1 MREIDRYQR
10 ATLREQLLELLG
22 WFRTHKAIGAILV
35 VFAIGWLTQIVAPP
49 RPADP
54 VDLAVGD
61 CLYARTGS
69 SMDVGPTARPIGPP
83 ADVEAVVLAGRAER
97 ASCSL
102 SHGHEVSAVVAL
114 GAPGSAGA
122 SGDPGSAAP
131 TPAGTGAAA
140 MTGIRAFVQ
149 ARCDAAFEVYV
160 GRSAAGSIYETF
172 AAVPTLE
179 RWEAGE
185 RTAVCLVARRDGQ
198 WMGSP
203 ARGSRE

>member
-1 MREIDRYQR
+1 MREIDRYQK
-10 ATLREQLLELLG
+10 ATLREQLLELFG
-22 WFRTHKAIGAILV
+22 WFRTHKAVGAILV
-35 VFAIGWLTQIVAPP
+35 VFAIGWIVQIAAPP

-54 VDLAVGD
+54 ADLAVGD

-69 SMDVGPTARPIGPP
+69 SMDVGPTARPIGAP
-83 ADVEAVVLAGRAER
+83 ADVEAVVLAGDAER

-114 GAPGSAGA
+114 GAPGSSVA
-122 SGDPGSAAP
+122 GDPGSVAP

-149 ARCDAAFEVYV
+149 ARCDAAFEAYV
-160 GRSAAGSIYETF
+160 GRPATGSIFETF
-172 AAVPTLE
+172 GAVPTLE
-179 RWEAGE
+179 RWQAGE
-185 RTAVCLVARRDGQ
+185 RTAICLVARRDGQ